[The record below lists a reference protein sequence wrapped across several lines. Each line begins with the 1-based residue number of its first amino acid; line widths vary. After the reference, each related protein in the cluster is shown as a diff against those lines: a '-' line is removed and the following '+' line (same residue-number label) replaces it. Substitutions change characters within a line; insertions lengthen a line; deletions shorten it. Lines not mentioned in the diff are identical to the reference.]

1 MESTTFVLFFI
12 LLFIDFIIILFI
24 FLLYIKIQKI
34 LNLPWDE
41 IGERI
46 DRAKELVEKLEK
58 LTTKKTVLG
67 KNVDNK
73 NLKERVIELHNKG
86 LSIKEIAKKLDLT
99 EGEVELIISAKRLK
113 K

>member
-1 MESTTFVLFFI
+1 MESTTLVLFFI

-34 LNLPWDE
+34 LNLPWNE

-58 LTTKKTVLG
+58 LTIKKAGLE

-73 NLKERVIELHNKG
+73 NLKERVIELYNKG
-86 LSIKEIAKKLDLT
+86 LNIKEIAKKLNLT
-99 EGEVELIISAKRLK
+99 EGEVELIISARKLK

>member
-1 MESTTFVLFFI
+1 MENISIVLFFI

-24 FLLYIKIQKI
+24 FLLYTKIQKI

-41 IGERI
+41 IVERI

>member
-1 MESTTFVLFFI
+1 MESTSFALFFI
-12 LLFIDFIIILFI
+12 LFFIDFIIILFI

-41 IGERI
+41 IEERI